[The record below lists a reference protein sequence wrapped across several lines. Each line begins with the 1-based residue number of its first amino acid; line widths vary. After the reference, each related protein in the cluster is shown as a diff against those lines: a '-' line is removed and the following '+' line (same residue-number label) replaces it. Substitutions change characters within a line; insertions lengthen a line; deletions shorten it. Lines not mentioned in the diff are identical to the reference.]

1 MRRSL
6 VSGRGENGRF
16 LAGNEWASVGGKAR
30 AAALD
35 AEQRQEIARLGF
47 EALVEQR
54 FEGHWGK
61 AVRFLIAKDAVV
73 GSR

>member
-1 MRRSL
+1 MT
-6 VSGRGENGRF
+6 GRAPNGRF
-16 LAGNEWASVGGKAR
+16 LAGNEWASVGGRAR

-35 AEQRQEIARLGF
+35 SEQRQEIARLGF

-61 AVRFLIAKDAVV
+61 AVRFLIAKDAVD
-73 GSR
+73 GRQ